1 MQLGTI
7 TAQRLVAAL
16 GAEARLLA
24 AEPGSELVARV
35 VEGPNGA
42 GHGMIA
48 LAGMRL
54 AARLPAGVQAG
65 DVLRLTVVRA
75 TESELVARIATDRGT
90 GPSLLADVAGRLA
103 LAADGDAMRAAV
115 ALAGG
120 APVWLPD
127 GRAAEIAV
135 DADDDAGIGPAGGT
149 ARASF
154 VLPCPHAG
162 ALEVQ
167 LSMDRGGIRAGV
179 VAPAGA
185 TADRAEAATAD
196 LVAALAEAVGRPAS
210 AEVRAR
216 PRARPAPRPP
226 AGRIDERV

>member
-1 MQLGTI
+1 MQLGAI

-16 GAEARLLA
+16 GADARLLA
-24 AEPGSELVARV
+24 ADPGSELAAGV
-35 VEGPNGA
+35 VEGPNAA

-75 TESELVARIATDRGT
+75 TESELVARIA
-90 GPSLLADVAGRLA
+90 ADAGAAPRVADAAGRLA
-103 LAADGDAMRAAV
+103 LTGDGDAMRAAL

-120 APVWLPD
+120 APLWLPD
-127 GRAAEIAV
+127 GRAAEVAV
-135 DADDDAGIGPAGGT
+135 DADDDAANDGTGGT

-154 VLPCPHAG
+154 VLHCPHAG
-162 ALEVQ
+162 AIEVH
-167 LSMDRGGIRAGV
+167 LAIDGGGIRAGV
-179 VAPAGA
+179 VTPPGA
-185 TADRAEAATAD
+185 TAERAEAATAD
-196 LVAALAEAVGRPAS
+196 LVAALSQAAGRPAS

-216 PRARPAPRPP
+216 PPAEPAPRPP
-226 AGRIDERV
+226 AGRIDEHA